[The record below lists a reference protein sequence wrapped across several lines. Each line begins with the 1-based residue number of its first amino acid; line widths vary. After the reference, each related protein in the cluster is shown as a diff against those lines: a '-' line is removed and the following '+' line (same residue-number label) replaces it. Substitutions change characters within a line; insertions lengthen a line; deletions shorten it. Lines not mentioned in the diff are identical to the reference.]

1 MIIAYNYDEAYVGKV
16 HSIPRGRSPP
26 KFNWP
31 KTKNTLAT
39 WILYLDDISMK
50 CDDDLKEKYK

>member
-31 KTKNTLAT
+31 KTKNTHT
-39 WILYLDDISMK
+39 YTCHVDIVP
-50 CDDDLKEKYK
+50 